1 MLKDEDRKEVE
12 INLKEEEEN
21 ARLAKFTTTTA
32 ATTTTVATTT
42 VTSTT
47 TEPYDYIDDF
57 YDDYGNIFR
66 DPHVLLPLK
75 PGVNL
80 CFDWNGKDKEV
91 CVDCLLIMNLLI

>member
-1 MLKDEDRKEVE
+1 MLKDEDREEVE

-32 ATTTTVATTT
+32 APTTTTASTTT
-42 VTSTT
+42 ATSTT
-47 TEPYDYIDDF
+47 TEPYDYIDDY
-57 YDDYGNIFR
+57 YDDFGNIFR

-80 CFDWNGKDKEV
+80 CFDWNGRDKEV
-91 CVDCLLIMNLLI
+91 RICVAYC